1 MKALIL
7 TSLMMSGM
15 VTAAEKAPQEI
26 IDFTN
31 NELTKIS
38 SQAGVVKAIKEQNA
52 QKVSLDKIKQ
62 IDTKWKATA
71 GIDKRMKS
79 IMENSCAK
87 ELLAFIDKFSFITE
101 AFVMDNQG
109 ANVCMSDKTSDY
121 WQGDEAKFQK
131 TFTGGA
137 GSIFIDDVKFDK
149 SSQTYVV
156 QASLPIKEGNKAI
169 GSITFSIDV
178 DKFKK

>member
-1 MKALIL
+1 
-7 TSLMMSGM
+7 
-15 VTAAEKAPQEI
+15 
-26 IDFTN
+26 
-31 NELTKIS
+31 
-38 SQAGVVKAIKEQNA
+38 
-52 QKVSLDKIKQ
+52 
-62 IDTKWKATA
+62 
-71 GIDKRMKS
+71 
-79 IMENSCAK
+79 
-87 ELLAFIDKFSFITE
+87 
-101 AFVMDNQG
+101 MDNQG

-156 QASLPIKEGNKAI
+156 QASLPIKEGNTAI